1 MPFASMQDIKAI
13 EQTPFEQHVA
23 ASTAYEL
30 MAEQARCQP
39 DAIAVSFMQTGAV
52 DTPVE
57 DTTYGAFLA
66 RVHQMAHL
74 FHHIGVG
81 PDNAV
86 SMLLPGTADTFAA
99 MFAAHLVGRANPIN
113 FMLEPDHI
121 AALLKA
127 AQARVLLVPDSDLL
141 PGVMDKL
148 PDILA
153 KLDQPIPVYRV
164 GGAVRGGITSL
175 DVAIAGMPSTRPE
188 FWVPPAADDLAA
200 LFHTGGTTS
209 APKLA
214 GHTHG
219 GILRHA
225 WVMAQAWYGD
235 AQDVFLNGLPPFHV
249 GGGYAAGLMPLT
261 RGARVIIATA
271 AGMRNRDLIG
281 NLWKHVERFR
291 PTVLA
296 MVPTSWG
303 AALNTP
309 VGGADVSSVRLCH
322 AGGAAMPVEM
332 AKTVERTLGCQIV
345 EGWGMTELHG
355 FGTMNPGLGEC
366 RIGSV
371 GHRVPFVEL
380 CVAQVENGRITRQ
393 CAPDEMGRLLVRGA
407 QVFPG
412 YLDPAHNRGAW
423 VEPLMD
429 ESAPDWSIGGP
440 WLDTGDLARM
450 DADEYVWLT
459 GRAKDTIIR
468 GGHNIDPLT
477 IEEVLYTHPAVEAAA
492 AVGQPDEYAGELPMA
507 FVQLKTG
514 AGVDPETLRDF
525 ARDRIAERAALPA
538 AIVVLDMLPT
548 TAVGKIFKPELRL
561 LAAQRVISD
570 RIAAA
575 LPDVPNVVVN
585 CVMDAR
591 RGPMAQ
597 VVLPATASPSDK
609 EKAQTVLSLFSIASD
624 INRAEPEN

>member
-1 MPFASMQDIKAI
+1 MPFASLQDIKAL
-13 EQTPFEQHVA
+13 EQVPFDQQVR

-30 MAEQARCQP
+30 MAEQALRQP
-39 DAIAVSFMQTGAV
+39 DTIAVSFMQTGAV

-57 DTTYGAFLA
+57 DVTYGQFLA

-74 FHHIGVG
+74 FHHIGVESH
-81 PDNAV
+81 NAV

-121 AALLKA
+121 AALLQA
-127 AQARVLLVPDSDLL
+127 AQSRVLLVPDEGLL
-141 PGVMDKL
+141 PGIIEKL

-153 KLDQPIPVYRV
+153 KLDQPIAVYRV
-164 GGAVRGGITSL
+164 GGPVQGNIPAL
-175 DVAIAGMPSTRPE
+175 AEAIADMPTTRPV
-188 FWVPPAADDLAA
+188 FWTPPAAQDLAA

-225 WVMAQAWYGD
+225 WVMAQAWHGD
-235 AQDVFLNGLPPFHV
+235 PQDVFLNGLPPFHV

-309 VGGADVSSVRLCH
+309 VDGADVSSVRLCH

-380 CVAQVENGRITRQ
+380 CVAQVEQGRITRQ
-393 CAPDEMGRLLVRGA
+393 CAPDEIGRLLVRGA

-412 YLDPAHNRGAW
+412 YLDPAHNQGAW
-423 VEPLMD
+423 VEPQ
-429 ESAPDWSIGGP
+429 ENEIAPDWSIGGP

-450 DADEYVWLT
+450 DAEEYVWLT

-477 IEEVLYTHPAVEAAA
+477 IEEVLYTHPAVEVAA

-514 AGVDPETLRDF
+514 ASVDPETLRDF

-538 AIVVLDMLPT
+538 AIVVLETLPT

-575 LPDVPNVVVN
+575 LPDVPDVVVH

-591 RGPMAQ
+591 RGPLAR
-597 VVLPATASPSDK
+597 VILPETVSLPDM
-609 EKAQTVLSLFSIASD
+609 EKVQSLLSLFSIASD
-624 INRAEPEN
+624 VGSDL